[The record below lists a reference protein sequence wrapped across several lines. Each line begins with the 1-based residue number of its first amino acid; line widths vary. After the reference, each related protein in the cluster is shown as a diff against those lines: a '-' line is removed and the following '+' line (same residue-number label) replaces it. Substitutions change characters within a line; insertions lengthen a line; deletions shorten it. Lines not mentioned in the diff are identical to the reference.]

1 MAVILAEQKIGPFYM
16 SDLGLWCYD
25 IQFTGYT
32 PTVGEEFVVLWNGE
46 EWPVVAQDA
55 SAFLPGFAALGNVSF
70 YPGLSGNN
78 EPFCIGWSCEN
89 GYMSVFALEY
99 TEGDEYMFGVSS
111 VTNEGGGDVGGS
123 MNVRLKDRDGKPVDY
138 SGVTAVQLA
147 TPDGG
152 VQQFVAGEIVTKEV
166 EPNFAGG
173 NFEVKAGTGE
183 FMSKVTV
190 LKPETLMPDFIME
203 GVNIAGVIGTLV
215 GGGGVKILSGS
226 IDAET
231 STDITIQHNFGVVPD
246 LVLYVADSRKKPS
259 SGYYT
264 IFSLGMSAPM
274 YSLFPTYNKCTT
286 IVMNTSEVAVFN
298 NYSTTIESTSLFGI
312 YGATESVV
320 KIRANS
326 SFKYLPG
333 KWVVIGGLTQ

>member
-32 PTVGEEFVVLWNGE
+32 PEVGEEFVVLWNGE
-46 EWPVVAQDA
+46 EFRVTAQDA
-55 SAFLPGFAALGNVSF
+55 SGFLSGFAALGNCSF
-70 YPGLSGNN
+70 YPGLSSNN

-99 TEGDEYMFGVSS
+99 TEGDEYVFGIS
-111 VTNEGGGDVGGS
+111 TAADEGGGDAGS
-123 MNVRLKDRDGKPVDY
+123 GMNVRMKDRDGKPVDY
-138 SGVTAVQLA
+138 SGITAVQLD

-152 VQQFVAGEIVTKEV
+152 VQQFVAGDIIEKTAI
-166 EPNFAGG
+166 PDFSGG
-173 NFEVKAGTGE
+173 DFEVAAGDGE

-259 SGYYT
+259 SGYYI
-264 IFSLGMSAPM
+264 IFALGMSTPM
-274 YSLFPTYNKCTT
+274 YSLFPTYAACTT
-286 IVMNTSEVAVFN
+286 IALNTSEVAIFN
-298 NYSTTIESTSLFGI
+298 NYNYNIEATTPLGI